1 MRIAVAGSTGMI
13 GSALLPRLTRD
24 GHEVLRL
31 VRSRPA
37 GRGAS
42 FWDPA
47 TGVIDADAL
56 RGTDVVVNLA
66 GKGIGSGRWTD
77 QRKREIL
84 ESRTRSTGLLAETM
98 AKLDGGP
105 RTLVSMSG
113 VHWYGVDRGD
123 EVLTE
128 ASGPGEGGGF
138 MPEVCHAWEAAADP
152 ARAAGIRVVHVRG
165 GIVLSP
171 EADALRR
178 LLPLFRL
185 GLGGR
190 FGSGRQWWSWISIDD
205 AVGIIR
211 HAAVYRAV
219 EGPVNATAP
228 TPVTNAEFTTAL
240 AATVHRPA
248 LVPVPRFGPRLLV
261 GDLADELLYGSH
273 RVLPERALAS
283 GYAFRHTQ
291 LAPALDDLL
300 SRRDD

>member
-1 MRIAVAGSTGMI
+1 VRIAVAGSTGMI

-42 FWDPA
+42 SWDPA
-47 TGVIDADAL
+47 TGVIDGDAL
-56 RGTDVVVNLA
+56 RATDVVVNLA
-66 GKGIGSGRWTD
+66 GRSIGAGRWTAA
-77 QRKREIL
+77 RKREIL
-84 ESRTRSTGLLAETM
+84 ESRSRSTGLLAETM

-128 ASGPGEGGGF
+128 ASGPGEGF
-138 MPEVCHAWEAAADP
+138 MAEVCRAWEAAADP
-152 ARAAGIRVVHVRG
+152 ARAEGIRVVHVRG
-165 GIVLSP
+165 GIVLSRQ
-171 EADALRR
+171 ADALRR

-205 AVGIIR
+205 AVGILR
-211 HAAVYRAV
+211 HAVVEGAV

-228 TPVTNAEFTTAL
+228 APVTNAEFTRAL

-248 LVPVPRFGPRLLV
+248 LLPVPRFGPRLLV
-261 GDLADELLYGSH
+261 GDLADELLYGSQ

-283 GYAFRHTQ
+283 GYAFRHTE
-291 LAPALDDLL
+291 LAPALRELLTGDD
-300 SRRDD
+300 D

>member
-1 MRIAVAGSTGMI
+1 VRIAVAGSTGMI

-42 FWDPA
+42 SWDPA
-47 TGVIDADAL
+47 TGVIDGDAL
-56 RGTDVVVNLA
+56 RATDVVVNLA
-66 GKGIGSGRWTD
+66 GRSIGAGRWTAA
-77 QRKREIL
+77 RKREIL
-84 ESRTRSTGLLAETM
+84 ESRSRSTGLLAETM

-128 ASGPGEGGGF
+128 ASGPGEGF
-138 MPEVCHAWEAAADP
+138 MAEVCHAWEAAADP
-152 ARAAGIRVVHVRG
+152 ARAEGIRVVHVRG
-165 GIVLSP
+165 GIVLSRQ
-171 EADALRR
+171 ADALRR

-205 AVGIIR
+205 AVGILR
-211 HAAVYRAV
+211 HAVVEGAV

-228 TPVTNAEFTTAL
+228 APVTNAEFTRAL
-240 AATVHRPA
+240 AAAVHRPA
-248 LVPVPRFGPRLLV
+248 LLPVPRFGPRLLV
-261 GDLADELLYGSH
+261 GDLADELLYGSQ

-283 GYAFRHTQ
+283 GYAFHHTE
-291 LAPALDDLL
+291 LTPVLRELL
-300 SRRDD
+300 TRDDD

>member
-1 MRIAVAGSTGMI
+1 VRIAVAGSTGMI

-42 FWDPA
+42 SWDPA
-47 TGVIDADAL
+47 TGVIDGDAL
-56 RGTDVVVNLA
+56 RATDVVVNLA
-66 GKGIGSGRWTD
+66 GRSIGAGRWTAA
-77 QRKREIL
+77 RKREIL
-84 ESRTRSTGLLAETM
+84 ESRSRSTGLLAETM

-128 ASGPGEGGGF
+128 ASGPGEGF
-138 MPEVCHAWEAAADP
+138 MAEVCRAWEAAANP
-152 ARAAGIRVVHVRG
+152 ARAEGIRVVHVRG
-165 GIVLSP
+165 GIVLSRQ
-171 EADALRR
+171 ADALRR

-205 AVGIIR
+205 AVGILR
-211 HAAVYRAV
+211 HAVVEGAV

-228 TPVTNAEFTTAL
+228 APVTNAEFTRAL

-248 LVPVPRFGPRLLV
+248 LLPVPRFGPRLLV
-261 GDLADELLYGSH
+261 GDLADELLYGSQ

-283 GYAFRHTQ
+283 GYAFRHTE
-291 LAPALDDLL
+291 LAPALRELLTGDD
-300 SRRDD
+300 D